1 MQQKLTKKRPK
12 RPCVYFGQMQ
22 YQLARHLRRHH
33 KNKKAVSELTRMK
46 DDKDKNFVFSR
57 VRKSENGRHGPKDR
71 EQKMHTQEI
80 VTEDKKMHQ
89 TSDKEMYMEYTLLF
103 GTTHI
108 KLISKERKFTYE
120 EQDEDK
126 EIHRKVTQKVLF
138 QLTTEETDKKTRKY
152 M

>member
-1 MQQKLTKKRPK
+1 MHTQNVVTGDNKCIKQVTRKCKWNTHRNQKEKIMQQKLIKKRPK
-12 RPCVYFGQMQ
+12 RPCVFFGRMQ

-33 KNKKAVSELTRMK
+33 KNEKAVSGLTKMK

-57 VRKSENGRHGPKDR
+57 IRKSENGRHGPKAR
-71 EQKMHTQEI
+71 EQKMHTQQI

-108 KLISKERKFTYE
+108 VESRIKIPDSL
-120 EQDEDK
+120 
-126 EIHRKVTQKVLF
+126 
-138 QLTTEETDKKTRKY
+138 
-152 M
+152 